1 MFGLFGSKEVTQKAY
16 HELLKFLTE
25 EWRMKD
31 RYARAFLDEYRSD
44 IAKLHK
50 QITSRVDELLQRG
63 DDAARRVMSLEIIA
77 AGGMDHL
84 LSVILVTQAYRAYMS
99 DLRRGKHVG
108 TNIELAIWAILSN
121 RSDLVQDFDKFFG
134 RYVQEKHEEM
144 FPNLFDDVFD
154 MQR

>member
-1 MFGLFGSKEVTQKAY
+1 MFGLFGSKEATQKAY
-16 HELLKFLTE
+16 DELLNFLTE

-50 QITSRVDELLQRG
+50 QITSRADELLQRG
-63 DDAARRVMSLEIIA
+63 DAAARRLMSIEIIS
-77 AGGMDHL
+77 AGGL
-84 LSVILVTQAYRAYMS
+84 GQVLSVILVTQAYRAYMS
-99 DLRRGKHVG
+99 DLRRGKHVR

-134 RYVQEKHEEM
+134 QYVQEKYEEL
-144 FPNLFDDVFD
+144 FPTLFDDVFD
-154 MQR
+154 MEK